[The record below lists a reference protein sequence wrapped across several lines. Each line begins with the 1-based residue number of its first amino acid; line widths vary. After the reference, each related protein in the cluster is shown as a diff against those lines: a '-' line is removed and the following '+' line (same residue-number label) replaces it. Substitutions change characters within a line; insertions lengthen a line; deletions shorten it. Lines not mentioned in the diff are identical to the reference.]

1 MVEDGRTVRNIQ
13 VKALVRCGKWGKK
26 QSRKEARYYN
36 GQIITA
42 FYMVASEGLADK
54 ETYEQRLKR
63 EEQTA
68 CVSVTFLLL

>member
-1 MVEDGRTVRNIQ
+1 MI
-13 VKALVRCGKWGKK
+13 A
-26 QSRKEARYYN
+26 
-36 GQIITA
+36 A

-68 CVSVTFLLL
+68 CVLVTFLLL